1 MTDKHHQATQIVSL
15 GRDKKWTKGVINPPV
30 FRASTIVF
38 ETMDEMRH
46 AAKNKTNGEMFYG
59 RRGTPTHFS
68 FQAAIAQ
75 LEGGVG
81 TALYPSGA
89 AAISA
94 ALLSFLKAG
103 DHLLM
108 VDSVYEP
115 TRDLCTHILGGFG
128 IETTYY
134 NPLIGA
140 GIGDLIRP
148 NTKVLFLE
156 SPGSITMEV
165 QDVPTL
171 CRIAHEHGLI
181 TMLDNTWASPINSK
195 PFEMGVD
202 ISIQAATK
210 YIVGHSDVMIG
221 TATANEK
228 YWPQLRE
235 HSYLMGQTT
244 SPDDVYLAA
253 RGLRTLGV
261 RMAQHEKNAL
271 QVANWLKTR
280 PEVDHLRHPA
290 FDTCPGHEFF
300 KRDFSASNGLFSFVL
315 KQGDA
320 DAVTALV
327 ENMSHFKMG
336 FSWGGY
342 ESLILGIFGIE
353 KIRSATKWDASKP
366 LIRLHIG
373 LEDPAD
379 LIADL
384 SAGFDRFNAVLAAKA
399 K

>member
-1 MTDKHHQATQIVSL
+1 MTDKHQLATQIVSL

-38 ETMDEMRH
+38 ETMEDMRH

-59 RRGTPTHFS
+59 RRGTPTHFA
-68 FQAAIAQ
+68 FQAAIAE

-134 NPLIGA
+134 DPLIGA
-140 GIGDLIRP
+140 GIRDLIRP

-181 TMLDNTWASPINSK
+181 TILDNTWASPINSK
-195 PFEMGVD
+195 PFDMGVD

-271 QVANWLKTR
+271 EVANWLKAR

-384 SAGFDRFNAVLAAKA
+384 SAGFERFNAVLAAKA